1 VIGVIGELAALAAAF
16 CWAISPVL
24 YKMALSNAKPIPANV
39 SRSISTTIFLFVYL
53 GASGKLLNLVT
64 LQMDSLILSILSG
77 VVGLCLGDTMFMLSL
92 ELIGV
97 SKTVPVVSAYPM
109 FTAFFAV
116 LFFNEPFTFLLL
128 LGTMLIIV
136 GIWLVSPER
145 ASSSDVTRRVL
156 SKGVFISLSTA
167 LVWSLSIILMN
178 QALELSQ
185 MAAFDSA
192 FVVNTARMAAS
203 TLLFLAFS
211 PFMDRR
217 FHFMKL
223 KRKTWI
229 ILALG
234 GIVGLVFGWVL
245 LAISLSYTEASRAVP
260 ISSVSPLFATLIGAF
275 FLKEKVTV
283 RIFMGAVLIVLGI
296 SVIFVF

>member
-1 VIGVIGELAALAAAF
+1 MALANAE
-16 CWAISPVL
+16 PV
-24 YKMALSNAKPIPANV
+24 PANV

-53 GASGKLLNLVT
+53 GASGKLWNLAT
-64 LQMDSLILSILSG
+64 LHMDSLILAILSG

-97 SKTVPVVSAYPM
+97 SKTVPIVSAYPI
-109 FTAFFAV
+109 FTTFFTV
-116 LFFNEPFTFLLL
+116 LFFNEPFTSLLL
-128 LGTMLIIV
+128 MGTVLIIV
-136 GIWLVSPER
+136 GILVVSPER
-145 ASSSDVTRRVL
+145 VSSSDVTRSVL
-156 SKGVFISLSTA
+156 FKGVFISLSTA
-167 LVWSLSIILMN
+167 LVWSLSIIFMN
-178 QALELSQ
+178 QALEFSQ
-185 MAAFDSA
+185 MATFDSA

-203 TLLFLAFS
+203 TLLFLALS

-223 KRKTWI
+223 KRKTWN

-260 ISSVSPLFATLIGAF
+260 ISSVSPLFAALI
-275 FLKEKVTV
+275 
-283 RIFMGAVLIVLGI
+283 
-296 SVIFVF
+296 